1 MPALRCTLLG
11 IGAMRS
17 PRFAP
22 AGLLVRAGPV
32 RVMIDGGPGAVP
44 PGRLDAW
51 LVTDA
56 RAELISSLRRLARR
70 RGLVPEVREFDQG
83 GLRIR
88 PRPVRHTVHPTFG
101 YDIRLGEARAVW
113 APEFLVFPRW
123 ARGAPLMFAEGAS
136 WTRRIWFTGR
146 VGGHASVAEVCA
158 AAARH
163 GIGRL
168 VFAHL
173 GRPTLA
179 ALDRGLRL
187 AGGELGREGR
197 TYRAGSVAGAGSSTS
212 S

>member
-1 MPALRCTLLG
+1 
-11 IGAMRS
+11 MRS

-22 AGLLVRAGPV
+22 AGLLVRAGRI

-44 PGRLDAW
+44 AGRIDAW

-56 RAELISSLRRLARR
+56 RAELISAVRRLAHR
-70 RGLVPEVREFDQG
+70 RGLVPEIRTFEGG

-88 PRPVRHTVHPTFG
+88 PRPVRHTAHPTFG

-136 WTRRIWFTGR
+136 WNRRIWFVGR
-146 VGGHASVAEVCA
+146 VGGHAPVAEVCA
-158 AAARH
+158 SAARH
-163 GIGRL
+163 GVRRL
-168 VFAHL
+168 VFAHV

-187 AGGELGREGR
+187 PRGELGREGR
-197 TYRAGSVAGAGSSTS
+197 TYRAGSVAAAGEGSSTS